1 MKTLKQFKEEY
12 QVDESSMRL
21 KKKFVNLVGQ
31 KALADAIKAQHIGN
45 KPAQDKADK
54 SLNLVTK
61 VRNRMAGFNKPT
73 LSPAYESVES
83 DSTLFQARSD
93 LLNHVTNSV
102 PSNENIT
109 KMHDLVSKVRK
120 LGGSSETEYDNIKHN
135 SVAPQKYRDAAS
147 LD

>member
-12 QVDESSMRL
+12 QIHEISSKVIHKYLEMEP
-21 KKKFVNLVGQ
+21 LVKG
-31 KALADAIKAQHIGN
+31 DAIEALIAGN
-45 KPAQDKADK
+45 KPIQDKADK
-54 SLNLVTK
+54 HLKNMADT
-61 VRNRMAGFNKPT
+61 RNRMAGFNKPT
-73 LSPAYESVES
+73 LRPAYESVES

>member
-12 QVDESSMRL
+12 QVDESSMKL
-21 KKKFVNLVGQ
+21 KKKFINLVEP
-31 KALADAIKAQHIGN
+31 KAKADAIEAQHFGN

-54 SLNLVTK
+54 TLELVTK
-61 VRNRMAGFNKPT
+61 VKNRMAGFNKPT
-73 LSPAYESVES
+73 LRPAYESVES
-83 DSTLFQARSD
+83 DVTLFQARSD

-109 KMHDLVSKVRK
+109 ELHKLVDRVSK

-135 SVAPQKYRDAAS
+135 SVAPQKYRDEAT

>member
-21 KKKFVNLVGQ
+21 KKKFVNLVEP
-31 KALADAIKAQHIGN
+31 KAKADAIEAQYKGN

-61 VRNRMAGFNKPT
+61 VRNRMAGLHKPV
-73 LSPAYESVES
+73 YESVES
-83 DSTLFQARSD
+83 DATLFQARSD